1 MSRPR
6 CLAAGG
12 IEPSDAMLQTEV
24 PPPESIDDPPIGVEA
39 AARLMAGVGFVAFRS
54 AAWPG
59 STADSC
65 LMVAI
70 HDAPTRRHFDAER
83 IDYWTTSSG
92 RGRPVELDRCS
103 AVPFVRD
110 FSWGQIRLVDRFGAH
125 NTFAAFGG
133 ELSGESVGDGAR
145 LFIFRSSAP
154 ILRLGG
160 HSQRPDR
167 LATDVVSFFAQ
178 LVPHV
183 WAGQNERLVAASPS
197 LDLYA
202 AFLLHMNARI
212 TRSAAL
218 RESGAADARV
228 LARELA
234 ALSPW
239 QVERG
244 RALLERLGMWTPRH

>member
-1 MSRPR
+1 
-6 CLAAGG
+6 
-12 IEPSDAMLQTEV
+12 
-24 PPPESIDDPPIGVEA
+24 
-39 AARLMAGVGFVAFRS
+39 
-54 AAWPG
+54 
-59 STADSC
+59 
-65 LMVAI
+65 
-70 HDAPTRRHFDAER
+70 
-83 IDYWTTSSG
+83 
-92 RGRPVELDRCS
+92 VELDRCS